1 MTPEYRERGLNTYG
15 NKCEICGYGLV
26 EVHHLDYQEHQEV
39 EDRLRKAVKKNEDIT
54 ELLAEARKKGYLFW
68 DGRQLE
74 KDNRST
80 NLSVLCGN
88 CHTLVHR
95 IDCGLKLLKAL
106 PPRK

>member
-1 MTPEYRERGLNTYG
+1 MASEYRERGLNTYG
-15 NKCEICGYGLV
+15 NKCEICGFGLV

-39 EDRLRKAVKKNEDIT
+39 EDQLRKAVRKNQDIT
-54 ELLAEARKKGYLFW
+54 ELLEEARKKGYLFW